1 MTTKDVLLVLGG
13 VALGYYAFKMN
24 FMKKTKM
31 VVGEIVSEV
40 KDVVVDTAKVT
51 KCEAEWTEK
60 VGSVSRFSSPEAME
74 KSKSDYVK
82 DCLTR

>member
-13 VALGYYAFKMN
+13 VAIGYFAFKMN

-31 VVGEIVSEV
+31 VVEEIATDL

-51 KCEAEWTEK
+51 KCEIEFDEK
-60 VGSVSRFSSPEAME
+60 ASTMRFASKEAREEAKALFMKE
-74 KSKSDYVK
+74 
-82 DCLTR
+82 CLAK

>member
-40 KDVVVDTAKVT
+40 KDAVVDTAKVT
-51 KCEAEWTEK
+51 KCEAEFDEK
-60 VGSVSRFSSPEAME
+60 ASTMRFASKEAREEAKAVFMKE
-74 KSKSDYVK
+74 
-82 DCLTR
+82 CLAK

>member
-13 VALGYYAFKMN
+13 VAVGYYAFKMN
-24 FMKKTKM
+24 FLKKTKM
-31 VVGEIVSEV
+31 VVEEVVSEV

-60 VGSVSRFSSPEAME
+60 IGSVSRFSSPEAME
-74 KSKSDYVK
+74 LSKSTYVK
-82 DCLTR
+82 DCMSK

>member
-13 VALGYYAFKMN
+13 VAFGYYAYKMN
-24 FMKKTKM
+24 WFQKSKMKVEELAT
-31 VVGEIVSEV
+31 EV

-60 VGSVSRFSSPEAME
+60 VGSISRFASNEARDL
-74 KSKSDYVK
+74 SKSEYVK
-82 DCLTR
+82 NCLSK

>member
-1 MTTKDVLLVLGG
+1 MTAKDVLLVLGG
-13 VALGYYAFKMN
+13 VAVGYYAFKMN
-24 FMKKTKM
+24 FMRKTKM
-31 VVGEIVSEV
+31 VVSEIVSEV

-60 VGSVSRFSSPEAME
+60 VGSISRFSSPEAME

-82 DCLTR
+82 DCLTK